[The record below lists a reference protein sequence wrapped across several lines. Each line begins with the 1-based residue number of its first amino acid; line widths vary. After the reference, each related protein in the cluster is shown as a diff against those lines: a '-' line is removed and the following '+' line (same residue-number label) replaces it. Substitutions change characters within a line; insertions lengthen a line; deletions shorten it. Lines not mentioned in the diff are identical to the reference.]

1 MKEQKEDIFEFI
13 LTTKFCDRTISVF
26 HQYYNDMGE
35 DSFDMG
41 EHLIL
46 LIQSVMI
53 SEGYSKERLKEEL
66 TLAIENFI

>member
-26 HQYYNDMGE
+26 HQYYNDGDDNFHMA
-35 DSFDMG
+35 

-66 TLAIENFI
+66 SLAIENFI